1 MTEDYTA
8 PPAPD
13 ELGES
18 GRKLWDDYTSKFEFE
33 EHELALLVEAARVKD
48 RLDALD
54 KIIRSEG
61 MTVQSPHGPKAHPA
75 LVEARQQEIVLTRIV
90 ASLRLP
96 DEDDERPQRR
106 GGARGAYAARRAYGS
121 LSVGR

>member
-1 MTEDYTA
+1 MADEYT
-8 PPAPD
+8 PPAPE

-18 GRKLWDDYTSKFEFE
+18 GRRLWDDFVSKFDFE
-33 EHELALLVEAARVKD
+33 EHELALLIEAARVKD

-54 KIIRSEG
+54 KIIRAEG
-61 MTVQSPHGPKAHPA
+61 MTIQSPHGPKAHPA

-96 DEDDERPQRR
+96 DEEDERPQRR